1 MSRNKRNNQK
11 TRKKILKRKRLFR
24 IRLNLLHK
32 KIRRK
37 RSRLVL
43 VKMMRLI
50 ALIRSSMMMRVSMT
64 KRKLSRRLSR
74 LMKSRK
80 NR

>member
-1 MSRNKRNNQK
+1 MSRNKRNKQK
-11 TRKKILKRKRLFR
+11 TWKKILKRKRLFR

-50 ALIRSSMMMRVSMT
+50 ALIKSSMMMRVSMK

-74 LMKSRK
+74 LMKPRK